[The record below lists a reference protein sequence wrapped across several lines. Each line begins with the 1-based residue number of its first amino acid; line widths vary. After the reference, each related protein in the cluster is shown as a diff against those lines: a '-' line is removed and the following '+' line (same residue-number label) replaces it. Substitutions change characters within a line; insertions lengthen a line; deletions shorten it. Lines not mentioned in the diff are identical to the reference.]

1 MKKTNRKKHTKT
13 NETNETTETT
23 KKTKTIKSN
32 SLTKF
37 AGTSVSCDISD
48 EQRQLDNLL
57 IEADKITLDDLEF
70 DKILNE
76 EKTIL
81 CDIRK
86 ILKKESGL
94 PVDLSVCNKTDSA
107 KSTQHAEKLVT
118 QLKKHKNMS
127 RQKVILGKDDIIL
140 SRNTPPIRNYI
151 ILRKKNKP
159 INKGSKKTKT
169 L

>member
-13 NETNETTETT
+13 TETTETE
-23 KKTKTIKSN
+23 KKIKIIKSN

-37 AGTSVSCDISD
+37 ADTSISSD
-48 EQRQLDNLL
+48 MSDDKKILDNLL

-94 PVDLSVCNKTDSA
+94 SVDLSVCNKSDST
-107 KSTQHAEKLVT
+107 KSTKQTENLIT
-118 QLKKHKNMS
+118 ELKKHKNMS
-127 RQKVILGKDDIIL
+127 RQKVIIGKDNIIL

-159 INKGSKKTKT
+159 INKSSKKTKT

>member
-1 MKKTNRKKHTKT
+1 MKKTNRKKNTR
-13 NETNETTETT
+13 
-23 KKTKTIKSN
+23 TIKSH
-32 SLTKF
+32 SLSNRLNNTF
-37 AGTSVSCDISD
+37 SDSSGNNVIDNLSD
-48 EQRQLDNLL
+48 EQKELNNLL

-94 PVDLSVCNKTDSA
+94 QVDLSVCNNANSLKGKEDT
-107 KSTQHAEKLVT
+107 TKLEP
-118 QLKKHKNMS
+118 QNIIKNLKKYKNMS

-140 SRNTPPIRNYI
+140 SKNTPPIRNYI

-159 INKGSKKTKT
+159 INKNSKKTKT

>member
-1 MKKTNRKKHTKT
+1 MKKTNRKKHTR
-13 NETNETTETT
+13 
-23 KKTKTIKSN
+23 TIKSH
-32 SLTKF
+32 SLSNRLNNTF
-37 AGTSVSCDISD
+37 SDSSGNNVIDNLSD
-48 EQRQLDNLL
+48 EQKELNNLL
-57 IEADKITLDDLEF
+57 IEADKITLNDLEF
-70 DKILNE
+70 DKILKD
-76 EKTIL
+76 EKNIL

-94 PVDLSVCNKTDSA
+94 QVDLSVCNKTDSA
-107 KSTQHAEKLVT
+107 KNTQHAEKLVT

-140 SRNTPPIRNYI
+140 SKNTPPIRNYI

-159 INKGSKKTKT
+159 INKNSKKTKT